1 MNSLNKLSMKKT
13 MILWMT
19 VCLSII
25 TGYAQKVQESQ
36 FIGEVVALTS
46 DSTIINLEKK
56 IPTIKSKS
64 GISVRLTGFGAVKTH
79 MHVEGNK
86 AASRI
91 KCTDNTIEL
100 LIRVAD
106 NNNDPTDCIRL
117 FKFEQKK
124 KERRAEMASV
134 NTFGQASADNLNYI
148 PFEGRKYG
156 ESSYL
161 IRFKVTEPC
170 ELGVIVSNTGIEKDG
185 QLIIR
190 CLGVD

>member
-1 MNSLNKLSMKKT
+1 MKKT

-19 VCLSII
+19 VCLSILN
-25 TGYAQKVQESQ
+25 GYAQKVQEPQ
-36 FIGEVVALTS
+36 FIGEVVVLIS
-46 DSTIINLEKK
+46 DSTAISLEKK

-79 MHVEGNK
+79 MHVEGSK
-86 AASRI
+86 AISRI
-91 KCTDNTIEL
+91 KRTDNSIEL

-156 ESSYL
+156 DSSYL
-161 IRFKVTEPC
+161 IRFDVTEPC
-170 ELGVIVSNTGIEKDG
+170 ELGVIVNHSEAEKDG

-190 CLGVD
+190 CLGID